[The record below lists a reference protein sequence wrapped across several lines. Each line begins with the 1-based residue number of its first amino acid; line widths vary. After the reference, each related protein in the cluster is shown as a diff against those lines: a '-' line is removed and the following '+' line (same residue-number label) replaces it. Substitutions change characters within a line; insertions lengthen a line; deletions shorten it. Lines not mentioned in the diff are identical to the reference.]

1 MRPWIVKGLWAAA
14 LATFAVF
21 GFAFP
26 ANLKLVPLIPGGCEV
41 VAGFENRHDPY
52 TSGRILLTTH
62 NNRLDLD
69 DWLALAGVDNQRV
82 FDEIVEAAAS
92 RSGGELKE
100 HLLLVAG
107 HFDGEKIY
115 RSAEQNGARSSRFD
129 GLKVVLIEPFA
140 REQGDMLETRWLVI
154 LNDRIAMFGTPAI
167 VQNALG
173 RYFNHAVPDPVLLER
188 LSQLNPDITSW
199 NVLVAPPMSRNLN
212 FARAHC
218 AWARLMEDTELLMVG
233 ARFGPKIRVDFVV
246 GATSDR
252 GKEYFTRKAALF
264 TGVFTQNSSHEATLS
279 ESFEPR
285 LENLLVEE
293 HRIQGSVALSRKQF
307 DEWRDV
313 QLASNLA
320 AREPAPP
327 PTTSENFR

>member
-1 MRPWIVKGLWAAA
+1 MRPWIAKCCWAAA
-14 LATFAVF
+14 LAAAAVF
-21 GFAFP
+21 GFASPGNFR
-26 ANLKLVPLIPGGCEV
+26 LVPLVPGGCEV

-52 TSGRILLTTH
+52 TSGRLLLTTH

-69 DWLALAGVDNQRV
+69 DWLALAGVDNQRA
-82 FDEIVEAAAS
+82 FDEIVEVASS

-107 HFDGEKIY
+107 HFDGARIY
-115 RSAEQNGARSSRFD
+115 RSVEQNGAKSTHFE
-129 GLKVVLIEPFA
+129 GLKILLVEPFG

-167 VQNALG
+167 VQNSLH

-188 LSQLNPDITSW
+188 LSQLRPDITSW
-199 NVLVAPPMSRNLN
+199 NVLVAPPMTRNLN
-212 FARAHC
+212 FARAHG

-233 ARFGPKIRVDFVV
+233 ARFGPKIRVDFVIC
-246 GATSDR
+246 ATSDR

-264 TGVFTQNSSHEATLS
+264 TGVFTPGSPQEAALS

-307 DEWRDV
+307 DQWRDI
-313 QLASNLA
+313 QLASNMA
-320 AREPAPP
+320 AREPGPP